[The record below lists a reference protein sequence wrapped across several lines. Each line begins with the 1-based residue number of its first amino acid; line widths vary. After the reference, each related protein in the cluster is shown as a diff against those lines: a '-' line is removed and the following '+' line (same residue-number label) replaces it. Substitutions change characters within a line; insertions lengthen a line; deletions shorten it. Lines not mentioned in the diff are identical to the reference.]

1 VSKLSDFMSITE
13 AERRLDRVKNAG
25 VSMNKVAQ
33 EEVLDNLIRALR
45 MLRRAGKMVLEIQSD
60 RLFNEEE

>member
-1 VSKLSDFMSITE
+1 MSKLSDFMSITE

>member
-1 VSKLSDFMSITE
+1 VSKLRDFMSITE
-13 AERRLDRVKNAG
+13 AERRLDRVKVG
-25 VSMNKVAQ
+25 VKMDAQAQ